1 MPTVLHPILGELD
14 PSAPGFWDTTLTFAG
29 RTITFD
35 LTIDGSGLTG
45 PDLNDLPRQL
55 EDLVPFYRA
64 ARFAILRDAQARD
77 DDAASTLYLTHHGSE
92 LPTADLQRL
101 FGTDKP
107 GSADPEAM
115 LSRLVLVRVGL
126 YPEHEDRRVL
136 LDYSIDPDVTHYLLC
151 VSFDA
156 ARQPTAVAL
165 ES

>member
-55 EDLVPFYRA
+55 EDLVPFDRA

-77 DDAASTLYLTHHGSE
+77 DD
-92 LPTADLQRL
+92 R
-101 FGTDKP
+101 
-107 GSADPEAM
+107 
-115 LSRLVLVRVGL
+115 
-126 YPEHEDRRVL
+126 
-136 LDYSIDPDVTHYLLC
+136 
-151 VSFDA
+151 
-156 ARQPTAVAL
+156 
-165 ES
+165 